1 MTNYSQSTQKVHNR
15 SMYSLD
21 YRKRVLG
28 VKEEEDLTYAETSK
42 RFRVSMRTLFNWE
55 KRLEP
60 KKKWERKSRKIDL
73 ERLERDVK
81 EHPDKY
87 QYERAKE
94 FGVSAWGIGKALRKL
109 GISYKKNSPSSKSR
123 RSGTYQVPD

>member
-1 MTNYSQSTQKVHNR
+1 
-15 SMYSLD
+15 MYSLD